1 LLFDPTSILRDPL
14 MQLSRLAVLSE
25 SEVAAIHAASLQ
37 VLSQK
42 GIRVRSRRAL
52 EFLSDF
58 RGIEI
63 DIAAQTAKFESGLA
77 EKAIAQAPPTF
88 QIFDRTGS
96 NAITIGGSNY
106 HCLNGHCAIYQHDM
120 ESGMRHPVTMP
131 EIEQYARLA
140 DHLDAIGIIGIQ
152 GTPHEVDAEMAFVA
166 GAYATLRNSDKPFQF
181 TPEFSRENRDIQEM
195 VCVLGGSEALRTRP
209 SILVQHT
216 TTSPLCW
223 AAEIAESLIENA
235 RNRIPVVILS
245 APYSGVTA
253 PYTLAGQLTI
263 INAEVLS
270 GIVITQLASPG
281 CPVVWGSSCA
291 SFDMTDLTVL
301 IGSPEASLMRIA
313 GAQMAGYYR
322 LPSFTTA
329 PDTDSHL
336 PDQQA
341 ALEKFESTFC
351 AFAAGINVICNA
363 GMFSTGVCVSPEQLL
378 MDAEIYSACMRLLSG
393 IRVNEGTIS
402 LRSILDI
409 AESESFMLAE
419 GTIAH
424 LRSGEH
430 SRPLIANRLGYEK
443 WQSLGG
449 MSIEKAAAA
458 KAREILR
465 LRPRREI
472 PQDQENALREI
483 LNRGSRQ

>member
-1 LLFDPTSILRDPL
+1 

-25 SEVAAIHAASLQ
+25 SEVAAIHEASLH
-37 VLSQK
+37 VLAKK
-42 GIRVRSRRAL
+42 GVRILSRRAL

-58 RGIEI
+58 DGVEV
-63 DIAAQTAKFESGLA
+63 DIAGRTAKFEPGLA
-77 EKAIAQAPPTF
+77 EKQIAEAPPTF
-88 QIFDRTGS
+88 QLFNRFGLNPT
-96 NAITIGGSNY
+96 TIGGPNH
-106 HCLNGHCAIYQHDM
+106 HCINGHCAIYQYDAA
-120 ESGMRHPVTMP
+120 SGARHPLTMA
-131 EIEQYARLA
+131 EIEQYARLT
-140 DHLDAIGIIGIQ
+140 DNLDAFSIVGIQ
-152 GTPHEVDAEMAFVA
+152 GTPHEIDPEMAFIA

-181 TPEFSRENRDIQEM
+181 TPEFSRENRAIQEM
-195 VCVLGGSEALRTRP
+195 ICVLGGSEALCLRP

-223 AAEIAESLIENA
+223 AAEIVESLIENA
-235 RNRIPVVILS
+235 RNHIPVVILS

-253 PYTLAGQLTI
+253 PYTLAGHLTL

-270 GIVITQLASPG
+270 GIVIAQLASPG
-281 CPVVWGSSCA
+281 CPIVWGSSCA
-291 SFDMTDLTVL
+291 SFDMSDLTVL

-313 GAQMAGYYR
+313 GAQLADCYR

-336 PDQQA
+336 PDQQSA
-341 ALEKFESTFC
+341 WEKFESAFC
-351 AFAAGINVICNA
+351 AFAAGVNVICNA
-363 GMFSTGVCVSPEQLL
+363 GMFSTGVCVSPEQLV
-378 MDAEIYSACMRLLSG
+378 MDAEIYSACMRLLRGVEVS
-393 IRVNEGTIS
+393 EETMS
-402 LRSILDI
+402 LKSLLDI

-443 WQSLGG
+443 WQGLGG
-449 MSIEKAAAA
+449 MSTEKAAAA
-458 KAREILR
+458 KAREILER
-465 LRPRREI
+465 HPPREV
-472 PQDQENALREI
+472 PQDKEGALNEI